1 MTEPNRPRS
10 IYAYLGRLAII
21 DPPRGGDVSRVR
33 GGLSETPRLVSRE
46 EKDV

>member
-10 IYAYLGRLAII
+10 LYAYVGRLAII
-21 DPPRGGDVSRVR
+21 APRELIQSCAE
-33 GGLSETPRLVSRE
+33 GLSDPAPGSRE